1 MNAFMIFSKRHRA
14 LVHQRHPNQDNRTVS
29 KILGEWW
36 YALGPKEKQKYHDLA
51 FQVTL
56 FPPGSSQLPLVGW
69 VSEGLSALSC
79 QVKEAHFKAHPDW
92 KWCNKDR
99 KKSSSEAKPTSL
111 GLAGGHKETRERS
124 MSETGTAAA
133 PGGQSAPWLS
143 CPVTSLPERCQLPS
157 FLLNPWPI
165 SLSLPCRFV

>member
-1 MNAFMIFSKRHRA
+1 MK
-14 LVHQRHPNQDNRTVS
+14 
-29 KILGEWW
+29 
-36 YALGPKEKQKYHDLA
+36 GPSSL
-51 FQVTL
+51 
-56 FPPGSSQLPLVGW
+56 PG
-69 VSEGLSALSC
+69 

-133 PGGQSAPWLS
+133 PGGWSAPLFS
-143 CPVTSLPERCQLPS
+143 LPAAPTSLRNAS
-157 FLLNPWPI
+157 Y
-165 SLSLPCRFV
+165 LSLIAFALTPEASLCPIILFGDPYP

>member
-1 MNAFMIFSKRHRA
+1 MK
-14 LVHQRHPNQDNRTVS
+14 
-29 KILGEWW
+29 
-36 YALGPKEKQKYHDLA
+36 GPS
-51 FQVTL
+51 F
-56 FPPGSSQLPLVGW
+56 
-69 VSEGLSALSC
+69 LSC

-133 PGGQSAPWLS
+133 PGGWSAPWLS
-143 CPVTSLPERCQLPS
+143 CPAPSFLERCQLPPC
-157 FLLNPWPI
+157 LLSPCFR
-165 SLSLPCRFV
+165 SLSLSYHFI

>member
-51 FQVTL
+51 FQVHRCILKPITRVIHTL
-56 FPPGSSQLPLVGW
+56 CACHDVLLQVFFAHAISFSM
-69 VSEGLSALSC
+69 S

-99 KKSSSEAKPTSL
+99 KKSSSEGRGVP
-111 GLAGGHKETRERS
+111 GGKDIRERS
-124 MSETGTAAA
+124 MSESTGWSH
-133 PGGQSAPWLS
+133 SA
-143 CPVTSLPERCQLPS
+143 VTT
-157 FLLNPWPI
+157 WT
-165 SLSLPCRFV
+165 

>member
-1 MNAFMIFSKRHRA
+1 MK
-14 LVHQRHPNQDNRTVS
+14 
-29 KILGEWW
+29 
-36 YALGPKEKQKYHDLA
+36 GP
-51 FQVTL
+51 
-56 FPPGSSQLPLVGW
+56 SS
-69 VSEGLSALSC
+69 LSC

-133 PGGQSAPWLS
+133 PGGWSAPWLS
-143 CPVTSLPERCQLPS
+143 FPAPSLPERCQLPPC
-157 FLLNPWPI
+157 LLSPCLR
-165 SLSLPCRFV
+165 SLSLSYHFI